1 MVIVNQDL
9 TPGENELDLGE
20 LMNQRLK
27 NLDFWAYVVSQ
38 DLIISWID
46 LV

>member
-1 MVIVNQDL
+1 MLIVNQDL

-27 NLDFWAYVVSQ
+27 NLDF
-38 DLIISWID
+38 
-46 LV
+46 